1 MPVLNFYQ
9 MPYSDLYSL
18 QHFAQNM
25 EFTHFQSQLC
35 WNIFLWLKSIKISN
49 LWSNNS
55 ENEWKCSL

>member
-49 LWSNNS
+49 L
-55 ENEWKCSL
+55 